1 MNNRYKNR
9 HNAVVNPPFKGIHRK
24 TEAQAARRH
33 TFNVCINQCFSNES
47 KAFLRDIYRNRNVV
61 SRVAEYDYLMI
72 KHKQLINSA
81 YGRMVQNAH

>member
-9 HNAVVNPPFKGIHRK
+9 HNAVVNPPFKGVHRK
-24 TEAQAARRH
+24 TEAQVARRH
-33 TFNVCINQCFSNES
+33 AFNVRINQCLSDKA
-47 KAFLRDIYRNRNVV
+47 KAFVRDIYRNGNVV
-61 SRVAEYDYLMI
+61 SRVAEYDYLVI